1 MWESNQEL
9 HVMPAYTEQFRR
21 VKRYL
26 ARIENQSRDSTDYD
40 DDLWSFF
47 QNCWHLKD
55 WIKNDPDISASVSE
69 QIEDIVDNHPNIVI
83 CADLANGTKHSRLD
97 RKGRVGAQFTERN
110 VTVHLGNPTTSESE
124 HIITL
129 QDGTQVVALDVAKKA
144 VEEWQTIFAT
154 HGLQT

>member
-1 MWESNQEL
+1 
-9 HVMPAYTEQFRR
+9 MPGHTEQFRR
-21 VKRYL
+21 VTRFL

-55 WIKNDPDISASVSE
+55 WVKNDPDVSESLRE
-69 QIEDIVDNHPNIVI
+69 QIEDIVNQYPHIVI
-83 CADLANGTKHSRLD
+83 CADLANQTKHSRLD
-97 RKGRVGAQFTERN
+97 RKRVDAKFTQRN

-129 QDGTQVVALDVAKKA
+129 GNGTQVAALKVAKKA
-144 VEEWQTIFAT
+144 VEEWREIFAA
-154 HGLQT
+154 HGLQI